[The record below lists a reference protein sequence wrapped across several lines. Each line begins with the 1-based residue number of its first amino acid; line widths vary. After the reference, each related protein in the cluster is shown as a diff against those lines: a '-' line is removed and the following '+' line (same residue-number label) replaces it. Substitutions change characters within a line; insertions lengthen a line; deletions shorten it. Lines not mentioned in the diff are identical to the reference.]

1 LYRYDGVA
9 TVQFPTSTEPTL
21 GTWTVEAVAAES
33 SAGAATSSSSVA
45 AFTLDRYVLP
55 TFEVK
60 VAPDSPAVYKGQ
72 TSPVTGLVTGAYT
85 YGEPLAGGSTF
96 TVNVWQRSGG
106 GGGGG
111 VGFVG
116 DIAVGRLAAG
126 NAAVSPTQT
135 QQQQYTLVASLAEQ
149 ALSGGSARY
158 TLDVSS
164 AKINFGYGYGAAP
177 ELVLEARVTDG
188 ATGATQNG
196 TAVWG
201 CTAVESSCPIIA

>member
-1 LYRYDGVA
+1 MYRYNGVA

-72 TSPVTGLVTGAYT
+72 TSPVTGLVTAAYT

-96 TVNVWQRSGG
+96 TLNVWQRSGG

-116 DIAVGRLAAG
+116 DIAMSRPAAG
-126 NAAVSPTQT
+126 NAAALLMPSTASHTAASTSSSRRASPGPPPNQPSAT
-135 QQQQYTLVASLAEQ
+135 SLA
-149 ALSGGSARY
+149 RC
-158 TLDVSS
+158 SS
-164 AKINFGYGYGAAP
+164 LP
-177 ELVLEARVTDG
+177 R
-188 ATGATQNG
+188 ATTVPA
-196 TAVWG
+196 
-201 CTAVESSCPIIA
+201 

>member
-1 LYRYDGVA
+1 M
-9 TVQFPTSTEPTL
+9 QFPTSTEPTL

-72 TSPVTGLVTGAYT
+72 TSPVTGLVTAAYT

-96 TVNVWQRSGG
+96 TLNVWQRSGG

-116 DIAVGRLAAG
+116 DIAMSRPAAG

-135 QQQQYTLVASLAEQ
+135 QQRVRSVHPGRVEREDQLRVRL
-149 ALSGGSARY
+149 RRR
-158 TLDVSS
+158 
-164 AKINFGYGYGAAP
+164 
-177 ELVLEARVTDG
+177 ARVGTGGAGHGRRDG
-188 ATGATQNG
+188 CHAERHRGGGAVQLLNR
-196 TAVWG
+196 V
-201 CTAVESSCPIIA
+201 VPS